1 MLVLGVGSI
10 SSVIECTAN
19 FGTEISEAVSV
30 ISVITD
36 TVVKNEACSELYLK
50 PETMRSLSTSVEVS
64 KFLLKGG
71 SVDHENKESIFYDPS
86 DINMYQ
92 VDFTSDQ
99 LHYTPHGI
107 VNSLDNFTPVRN
119 SGKFQ
124 CTVESVPSA
133 TEGVAQG
140 PKSQGTAHEE
150 ETSLISTVNMADL
163 IITLPYVVEMM
174 DWDVEEDEKDASED
188 IENRSPLIH
197 VKVNVYEDENFK
209 MNSGESY
216 EENILDWDMCPS
228 NDLIEDMA
236 TATGIDSAN
245 YSNQEHEAIRE
256 YSSPSSA
263 ILKVKNKCRYKY
275 PYVEE
280 KFKMPWKRNKKMY
293 KHTKYSSVDGNF
305 PKLQEYVRKIR
316 WNLLLVFSPN
326 LIDRYKSSS
335 LQPRRTL
342 MTLMTHMKM
351 DCNQFS

>member
-1 MLVLGVGSI
+1 MS
-10 SSVIECTAN
+10 
-19 FGTEISEAVSV
+19 
-30 ISVITD
+30 
-36 TVVKNEACSELYLK
+36 
-50 PETMRSLSTSVEVS
+50 SLSTSVEVN

-71 SVDHENKESIFYDPS
+71 SADHENKAIDIFYDQNY
-86 DINMYQ
+86 INMYQ
-92 VDFTSDQ
+92 VEYTSDQ
-99 LHYTPHGI
+99 LNYTLHGF
-107 VNSLDNFTPVRN
+107 VNSFDNFTPVGN

-124 CTVESVPSA
+124 CMVENVPSA

-163 IITLPYVVEMM
+163 NITLPYVVEMM

-209 MNSGESY
+209 LNSIEY
-216 EENILDWDMCPS
+216 CEENILDWDMCPS

-280 KFKMPWKRNKKMY
+280 KFKMPWKRRNKKMY
-293 KHTKYSSVDGNF
+293 MHTKYSSVDGNF

-326 LIDRYKSSS
+326 LMDKYKASWYS

-342 MTLMTHMKM
+342 MTLMTNMKM
-351 DCNQFS
+351 DSHDFS